1 MKIVK
6 VFDSC
11 INKEF
16 EIHIGKSAEENWKL
30 IDDSSEN
37 DIWFH
42 LDDLPS
48 SHVVLKTND
57 IKIKEFNKATLI
69 KCASLCKE
77 NSKVSGQ
84 KNIPVIYTL
93 IKNVKKADTIGSVTT
108 TSTKILTL

>member
-1 MKIVK
+1 MKIIK
-6 VFDSC
+6 VYDSC
-11 INKEF
+11 LNKEF
-16 EIHIGKSAEENWKL
+16 DIYIGKSAEENWAL

-48 SHVVLKTND
+48 SHVVLKTNN

-77 NSKVSGQ
+77 NSKYSGQ

-93 IKNVKKADTIGSVTT
+93 IKNVQKADTVGSVTT
-108 TSTKILTL
+108 SSTKILNL